1 MATPA
6 RLDRLPAKESHG
18 TALQES
24 LRRYPMA
31 VCVSVWHF
39 ELTRSKNRALN
50 SPGGGANPDC
60 LSGLHVTIG
69 VRQAKLSSDV
79 CEFVLVHVAPVG
91 SEAPQRTEAPFG
103 EVGSRQGSIGPDLHQ
118 ATINHRQ
125 RRWQFG
131 LSGQRATAPCSQLKA
146 VSH

>member
-39 ELTRSKNRALN
+39 GLTRSKNRALN
-50 SPGGGANPDC
+50 SPGVPARSRHWWDHRPSTPKELTLDCWMHPALFIHLKSLNRLQGWANIRSMEMVTSRVSITTRASDH
-60 LSGLHVTIG
+60 LHS
-69 VRQAKLSSDV
+69 L
-79 CEFVLVHVAPVG
+79 
-91 SEAPQRTEAPFG
+91 
-103 EVGSRQGSIGPDLHQ
+103 
-118 ATINHRQ
+118 
-125 RRWQFG
+125 RR
-131 LSGQRATAPCSQLKA
+131 L
-146 VSH
+146 

>member
-39 ELTRSKNRALN
+39 GLTRSKNRALN
-50 SPGGGANPDC
+50 SPGLATDELCRYLQPPC
-60 LSGLHVTIG
+60 LGLYTALKEIAGSQFTPNV
-69 VRQAKLSSDV
+69 SDV
-79 CEFVLVHVAPVG
+79 DMLPPVG
-91 SEAPQRTEAPFG
+91 KGRLAGNDQQISMPREAG
-103 EVGSRQGSIGPDLHQ
+103 D
-118 ATINHRQ
+118 
-125 RRWQFG
+125 
-131 LSGQRATAPCSQLKA
+131 
-146 VSH
+146 

>member
-39 ELTRSKNRALN
+39 GLTQSKNRALN
-50 SPGGGANPDC
+50 SPVVE
-60 LSGLHVTIG
+60 SV
-69 VRQAKLSSDV
+69 
-79 CEFVLVHVAPVG
+79 VASQPR
-91 SEAPQRTEAPFG
+91 P
-103 EVGSRQGSIGPDLHQ
+103 
-118 ATINHRQ
+118 NHRSLNSLN
-125 RRWQFG
+125 RFFG
-131 LSGQRATAPCSQLKA
+131 QPLITSLSFSKYSDGVGCRSTFSWSWRSVFLRSSSVVGDDGWSDIRQS
-146 VSH
+146 

>member
-39 ELTRSKNRALN
+39 GLTRSKNRALN
-50 SPGGGANPDC
+50 SPGEVAA
-60 LSGLHVTIG
+60 L
-69 VRQAKLSSDV
+69 KLS
-79 CEFVLVHVAPVG
+79 LA
-91 SEAPQRTEAPFG
+91 
-103 EVGSRQGSIGPDLHQ
+103 L
-118 ATINHRQ
+118 
-125 RRWQFG
+125 
-131 LSGQRATAPCSQLKA
+131 A
-146 VSH
+146 VYAA